1 MDGVCQHSKAE
12 KIIMVRFN
20 GRRGG
25 EEMAEKKKRKK
36 RKVINIILLI
46 LGVVV
51 LAAGGWYIGSSF
63 QVNQRVREGQ
73 ENHQVAEVSGSDFK
87 SMDNTEST
95 DTSVVYFT
103 SDISPEGLDMVYE
116 ALEWSPSGKVAVKL
130 STGEPPASNYLDPN
144 LIKDLVQSVDGTIVE
159 NNTAYG
165 GSRAE
170 TAMHMQVAEDHG
182 FTAIAD
188 VDILDADGSLEI
200 PVEGGTRLESNLVG
214 SHFTDYYSYI
224 VLSHFKGHAM
234 AGFGGAIKNISIGMA
249 SKEGK
254 SLIHTSGES
263 NSSPWNG
270 DQTGF
275 TESMAEAGKSVSD
288 YLNNGKNIIYINVL
302 NNISID
308 CDCNGNP
315 AEPDIHD
322 IGIVASYDPVAI
334 DQACIDL
341 AFAAEG
347 SESLQNR
354 VASRDGLNTLEHAE
368 EIGLGNRDYQ
378 LVNIDE

>member
-1 MDGVCQHSKAE
+1 MKKTAVC
-12 KIIMVRFN
+12 
-20 GRRGG
+20 
-25 EEMAEKKKRKK
+25 
-36 RKVINIILLI
+36 LLFAFFI
-46 LGVVV
+46 TALSACGNSQPQ
-51 LAAGGWYIGSSF
+51 AIPETSSQETSSQETSAG
-63 QVNQRVREGQ
+63 
-73 ENHQVAEVSGSDFK
+73 ASDN
-87 SMDNTEST
+87 SDTVQDNMPAST
-95 DTSVVYFT
+95 VYFT
-103 SDISPEGLDMVYE
+103 SDISPEGLMAVYE
-116 ALEWSPSGKVAVKL
+116 ALGWEPTGNVAVKL
-130 STGEPPASNYLDPN
+130 STGEPPASNYLDPE
-144 LIKDLVQSVDGTIVE
+144 LIKDLVQSVDATIVE
-159 NNTAYG
+159 CNTAYG
-165 GSRAE
+165 GSRTE

-214 SHFTDYYSYI
+214 SHFENYDSYI

-234 AGFGGAIKNISIGMA
+234 AGFGGAIKNISIGLG

-254 SLIHTSGES
+254 SLIHTSGRS
-263 NSSPWNG
+263 STSPWGG

-288 YLNNGKNIIYINVL
+288 YLGNGERIIYINVL

-308 CDCNGNP
+308 CDCDGNP

-322 IGIVASYDPVAI
+322 IGIVASSDPVAI

-347 SESLQNR
+347 SETLQAR
-354 VASRDGLNTLEHAE
+354 VNDRDGLHTLEHAE
-368 EIGLGNRDYQ
+368 EIGLGSRSYE
-378 LVNIDE
+378 LVNIDD